1 MLMDIGTRIRK
12 LRQLQRRTLQQ
23 VADQVGLTRSM
34 LSKVETGA
42 TVPAVATLTK
52 IADALGVKP
61 SVLLDATGAETTVH
75 TTAAAVAA
83 AKHVRTDRGYAFYP
97 FASER
102 ADKHM
107 QPYLFTAR
115 KGEVKRQ
122 ALTHAGEEFIH
133 MLEGT
138 MEYRVGD
145 TTYTMRPGDS
155 LYFDSEDEH
164 ELKPVSATV
173 KYLAVFTDRKAEQ

>member
-1 MLMDIGTRIRK
+1 VNIGTRIRK
-12 LRQLQRRTLQQ
+12 LRVQQRRTLQQ
-23 VADQVGLTRSM
+23 IADQVGLTRSM

-61 SVLLDATGAETTVH
+61 SVLLDSADGKTTVY
-75 TTAAAVAA
+75 APAVQVGA
-83 AKHVRTDRGYAFYP
+83 AKHVKTNRGYRFHA

-102 ADKHM
+102 PDKLM

-122 ALTHAGEEFIH
+122 ALTHEGEEFIY

-138 MEYRVGD
+138 MRYRVGD
-145 TTYTMRPGDS
+145 TTFTLRPGDT

-164 ELKPVSATV
+164 ELAPVSAEV
-173 KYLAVFTDRKAEQ
+173 KYLAVFTSRGNRT